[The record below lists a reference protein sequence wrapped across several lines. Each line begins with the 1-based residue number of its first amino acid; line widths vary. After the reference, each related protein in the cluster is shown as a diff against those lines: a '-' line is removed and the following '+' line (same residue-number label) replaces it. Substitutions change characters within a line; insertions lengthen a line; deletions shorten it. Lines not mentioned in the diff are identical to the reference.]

1 MGRQN
6 DFKRLGCQQRRLG
19 CQQRSQLKASNF
31 AVAMMTFEHYI

>member
-6 DFKRLGCQQRRLG
+6 DFKRLG

-31 AVAMMTFEHYI
+31 AVAMMIFEHYI